1 MISVYLDLVRD
12 ALYPRKRGLLTKRN
26 KFLAVADLNEMSAE
40 EIKKLRLRLRLSSGM
55 FASVMGVSE
64 KTVEAWER
72 GTNKPS
78 GSSLRLM
85 NMLSIYPDILVETR
99 TVFETGDVRQE
110 SC

>member
-26 KFLAVADLNEMSAE
+26 KFLAVAALNEMSAE
-40 EIKKLRLRLRLSSGM
+40 DIKKLRLRLRLSSGM

-64 KTVEAWER
+64 KTVEAWES
-72 GTNKPS
+72 GTNRPA
-78 GSSLRLM
+78 GSSLRIM

-99 TVFETGDVRQE
+99 TVFETGDGR
-110 SC
+110 

>member
-26 KFLAVADLNEMSAE
+26 KFLAVAALNEMSAE
-40 EIKKLRLRLRLSSGM
+40 DIKKLRLRLRLSSGM

-99 TVFETGDVRQE
+99 TVFETGDVR
-110 SC
+110 

>member
-40 EIKKLRLRLRLSSGM
+40 DIKKLRLRLRLSSGM

-99 TVFETGDVRQE
+99 TVFETGDVR
-110 SC
+110 

>member
-26 KFLAVADLNEMSAE
+26 KFLAVADLNEISAE
-40 EIKKLRLRLRLSSGM
+40 DIKKLRLRLRLSSGM

-99 TVFETGDVRQE
+99 TVFETGDVR
-110 SC
+110 

>member
-26 KFLAVADLNEMSAE
+26 KFLAVADLNEISAE
-40 EIKKLRLRLRLSSGM
+40 DIKKLRLRLRLSSGM

-72 GTNKPS
+72 GTNMPS

-99 TVFETGDVRQE
+99 TVFETGDVR
-110 SC
+110 

>member
-26 KFLAVADLNEMSAE
+26 KFLAVAALKEMNAE
-40 EIKKLRLRLRLSSGM
+40 DIKKLRLRLRLSSGM

-64 KTVEAWER
+64 KTVEAWES
-72 GTNKPS
+72 GTNRPA

-99 TVFETGDVRQE
+99 TVFETGDGR
-110 SC
+110 

>member
-26 KFLAVADLNEMSAE
+26 KFLAVADLKEMSAE
-40 EIKKLRLRLRLSSGM
+40 DIKKLRLSLRLSSGM

-64 KTVEAWER
+64 KTVEAWES
-72 GTNKPS
+72 GTNRPA
-78 GSSLRLM
+78 GSSLRIM

-99 TVFETGDVRQE
+99 TVFETGDGR
-110 SC
+110 

>member
-1 MISVYLDLVRD
+1 MISVYLDIVRD

-40 EIKKLRLRLRLSSGM
+40 DIKKLRLRLRLSSGM

-72 GTNKPS
+72 GTNKPA

-99 TVFETGDVRQE
+99 TVFETGDVR
-110 SC
+110 

>member
-99 TVFETGDVRQE
+99 TVFETGDVR
-110 SC
+110 